1 MSRPKKENL
10 DYFPFDVDFFSDK
23 KIKILK
29 AKFGADGIA
38 VYLYILCEIYHNGY
52 FAEYDED
59 FVLMLSDFFNFS
71 ESKTRQILAYL
82 LNRSLLVSILVESVT
97 VITARSVQRRYQ
109 EAKKWAKRDIFVNER
124 IWLLQ
129 KEETEPFIKMHPV
142 DSFSQKNKD
151 ISEKN
156 DNKSEKNRTK
166 ESKVKESKEESMSSC
181 DDAPVLPY
189 QDVMDLF
196 NQICQSLPK
205 AKELTDKRKRQI
217 KTIFQRFKPDFK
229 EVFERVEKSDFLT
242 GRNGKWN
249 GCSFDWIL
257 NPSNFVKVIEGNY
270 DNKEEHH
277 ADNQRNPDEQAPKG
291 GRYGTYL

>member
-156 DNKSEKNRTK
+156 DNKSEKNRAK
-166 ESKVKESKEESMSSC
+166 ESKVKESKVKESMC
-181 DDAPVLPY
+181 VLELPCKNGSFAVDKAY
-189 QDVMDLF
+189 LDTLTHTHPNMD
-196 NQICQSLPK
+196 
-205 AKELTDKRKRQI
+205 
-217 KTIFQRFKPDFK
+217 
-229 EVFERVEKSDFLT
+229 VEKSLQHL
-242 GRNGKWN
+242 R
-249 GCSFDWIL
+249 
-257 NPSNFVKVIEGNY
+257 
-270 DNKEEHH
+270 
-277 ADNQRNPDEQAPKG
+277 
-291 GRYGTYL
+291 TYLQANPEKQRYTSAVRGYIEQWVQGDDESGKYRKSAKSYPATYDISLYESTSVIYDEE